1 MVTQSTALISS
12 NLSKKY
18 QWWSNLKVELQL
30 PTQIYMGQ
38 MRLLAMKTSS
48 YLNLRMM
55 ALVMVWRMMK
65 LSLYLIPET
74 LVVSRSVVDQTL
86 IVVLLTIS

>member
-1 MVTQSTALISS
+1 
-12 NLSKKY
+12 
-18 QWWSNLKVELQL
+18 VELQL

-74 LVVSRSVVDQTL
+74 LVVSRSAADQTL
-86 IVVLLTIS
+86 IVVLLTISNLKWKRMKLAMLWMMSLMRKS

>member
-1 MVTQSTALISS
+1 
-12 NLSKKY
+12 
-18 QWWSNLKVELQL
+18 
-30 PTQIYMGQ
+30 

-74 LVVSRSVVDQTL
+74 LVVSRSAVDQTL
-86 IVVLLTIS
+86 IVVLLTISNLKWKRMKLAMLWMMSLMRKS